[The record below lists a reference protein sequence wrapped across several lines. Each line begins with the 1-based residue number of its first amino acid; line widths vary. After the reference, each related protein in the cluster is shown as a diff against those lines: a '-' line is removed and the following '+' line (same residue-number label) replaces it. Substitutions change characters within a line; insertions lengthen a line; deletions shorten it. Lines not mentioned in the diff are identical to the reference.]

1 MLFSPLRSCWCAR
14 NGDLLTQINKEEY
27 AMSNINFIAA
37 TQSSNPV
44 TTRKSTA
51 QQTVATQPQSSVNA
65 SSSVTISPS
74 GSIYSHYEQQIAQAP
89 EAQNQHIANA
99 ISDPVWGAK
108 YADSLA
114 HDHSMT
120 GEAVGG
126 LLSPDSKATDPL
138 IYASGAPV
146 TVASQAYFVK
156 QNAIY
161 QNQVLELY
169 NTEKAKGA
177 APSQIINDI
186 YALQAKQ
193 PDAFRAMM
201 MWPPASDPSSI
212 QDATN
217 TPGIPPQY
225 LYGDGQIVNS

>member
-1 MLFSPLRSCWCAR
+1 MSTVNIITAMRSSILATT
-14 NGDLLTQINKEEY
+14 GKTTASQT
-27 AMSNINFIAA
+27 IAA
-37 TQSSNPV
+37 
-44 TTRKSTA
+44 
-51 QQTVATQPQSSVNA
+51 QPQSSAND
-65 SSSVTISPS
+65 SSVTISPS

-169 NTEKAKGA
+169 NTEKAKGTT
-177 APSQIINDI
+177 PSQIINDI
-186 YALQAKQ
+186 YSLQAKQ